1 MLKTCNLSKHSGLH
15 TKMCKSST
23 DCTVNTDRCLNRY
36 CFYYFQGLLSISR
49 GWKPAVIPE
58 RPASPPT
65 GLPQQQHPAT
75 EPEEEHEEEESPHP
89 RQLDHHPGAAGSR
102 LEVAG
107 REEDLQ
113 PSAVCDHGVI
123 WGQRGG
129 GRREKREES
138 DDTNW
143 KNKTM
148 NASDSCELEGGWNL
162 LMTEGTTLEKR
173 EHFDVMCLKLSPE
186 RTLIVS
192 TSRMT
197 RRNDGLWGKKSAAGT
212 ENIWNNPGNLKKPET
227 PHVLF
232 FCNQMVPLF
241 NSSAGTALGPDQEV
255 YNVKETLYVPGFQPL
270 LGTTFPQM

>member
-1 MLKTCNLSKHSGLH
+1 MLKTCHLSKHSGLH

-23 DCTVNTDRCLNRY
+23 DCTVNTDRCLNLY

-129 GRREKREES
+129 GRRERGKKV
-138 DDTNW
+138 TIQ
-143 KNKTM
+143 T
-148 NASDSCELEGGWNL
+148 
-162 LMTEGTTLEKR
+162 
-173 EHFDVMCLKLSPE
+173 E
-186 RTLIVS
+186 RTKRWMLQIHVS
-192 TSRMT
+192 WKEDETCWWQREP
-197 RRNDGLWGKKSAAGT
+197 LWRK
-212 ENIWNNPGNLKKPET
+212 ENILMW
-227 PHVLF
+227 
-232 FCNQMVPLF
+232 C
-241 NSSAGTALGPDQEV
+241 A
-255 YNVKETLYVPGFQPL
+255 
-270 LGTTFPQM
+270 